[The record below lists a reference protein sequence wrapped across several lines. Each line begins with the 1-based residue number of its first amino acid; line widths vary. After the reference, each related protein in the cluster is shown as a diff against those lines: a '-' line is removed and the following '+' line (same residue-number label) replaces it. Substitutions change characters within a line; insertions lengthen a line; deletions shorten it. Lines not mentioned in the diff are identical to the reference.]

1 MRNEF
6 TAIFELDGSGEEPRY
21 FAICPEINGARAEG
35 KTIDEAREKLREAIK
50 AVLAEQREKTMRD
63 ILFDLPPDAT
73 REVIAV
79 RETISLYPSQPYL
92 GE

>member
-6 TAIFELDGSGEEPRY
+6 TAIFELDDSGEEPRY
-21 FAICPEINGARAEG
+21 FAICPEIIGARAEG
-35 KTIDEAREKLREAIK
+35 KTIDEVREKLKEVIK
-50 AVLAEQREKTMRD
+50 SVLAERRENTMRD

-92 GE
+92 GD

>member
-6 TAIFELDGSGEEPRY
+6 TAIFELDDSGDEPRY
-21 FAICPEINGARAEG
+21 FAICPEIIGARGEG

-50 AVLAEQREKTMRD
+50 SVLAERREKTMRD

-79 RETISLYPSQPYL
+79 RETISLYPSQPYS

>member
-6 TAIFELDGSGEEPRY
+6 TAIFELDDSGEEPRY
-21 FAICPEINGARAEG
+21 FAICPEVIGARAEG

-50 AVLAEQREKTMRD
+50 ALLAEQREKTMRD
-63 ILFDLPPDAT
+63 ILFDLSPDAT

-79 RETISLYPSQPYL
+79 QETISLYPSQPYL
-92 GE
+92 GD

>member
-6 TAIFELDGSGEEPRY
+6 MAIFYLDDSRDEPRY
-21 FAICPEINGARAEG
+21 FAICPEVIGARSEG
-35 KTIDEAREKLREAIK
+35 KTIEEAREKLREAIK
-50 AVLAEQREKTMRD
+50 SVLAEQREKTMRD